1 MKARSL
7 TAELLRKLIEL
18 SMEEVGGIS
27 GVGVKSVDIGR
38 NTRSEG
44 DLLGHY

>member
-7 TAELLRKLIEL
+7 TAELLGKLIEL

-27 GVGVKSVDIGR
+27 SVGVKSVDIGR

-44 DLLGHY
+44 D

>member
-18 SMEEVGGIS
+18 SMEEVSGIS
-27 GVGVKSVDIGR
+27 SVGVKSVDIGR

-44 DLLGHY
+44 D